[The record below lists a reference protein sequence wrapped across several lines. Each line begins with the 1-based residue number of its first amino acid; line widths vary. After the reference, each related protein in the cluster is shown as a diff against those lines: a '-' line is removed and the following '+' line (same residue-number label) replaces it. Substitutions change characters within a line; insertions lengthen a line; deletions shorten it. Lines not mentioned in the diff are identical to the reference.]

1 MANLEELDDAIFE
14 VGVVTLP
21 VDGVDATDLAAAIAG
36 LAPSSATYITQTANG
51 TLSAEQ
57 ALSALSTGIV
67 KVTTGT
73 GVLSTAV
80 GADLPSHSHT
90 GVPFTLQFNITSGD
104 PAVEISDGAK
114 PDAEVC
120 IPVDCTVVTYSMVG
134 TPITGQTSGS
144 AVVDLLS
151 NTLSAYPTTVSG
163 GTSIC
168 ASEKPTI
175 SSNVKDVAVSVSG
188 WTTGLNDT
196 DYLKPEVES
205 CTNIASIR
213 LTLFCTRSV

>member
-1 MANLEELDDAIFE
+1 MSFEGARARVGGATGLAGGGVTSGEL
-14 VGVVTLP
+14 
-21 VDGVDATDLAAAIAG
+21 ATAIAG
-36 LAPSSATYITQTANG
+36 LAPGNATYITQTANG

-57 ALSALSTGIV
+57 ALADLSTGIL
-67 KVTTGT
+67 KVTTTT
-73 GVLSTAV
+73 GVLSTAT
-80 GADLPSHSHT
+80 GSDLPSHSHT

-104 PAVEISDGAK
+104 ATVEISDGAK

-120 IPVDCTVVTYSMVG
+120 IPVDCTITSYSMVG

-151 NTLSAYPTTVSG
+151 NTLSAYPTSVSG

-175 SSNVKDVAVSVSG
+175 SSAVKDVAVSVSG

-196 DYLKPEVES
+196 DFLKPEVES
-205 CTNIASIR
+205 CTNLASIR
-213 LTLFCTRSV
+213 LTLFCTRTV